1 MNTATRDRAAR
12 HRTALGFLFL
22 NVGHFF
28 DHFLMLVF
36 ATVAALHLSQAWGLS
51 YAELIPY
58 ATPGFVAFGLF
69 AIPAGWL
76 ADKWSRERMMCIFFL
91 GAGIAAM
98 GTAVA
103 TTPVHIG
110 IGLFIIGVF
119 AAIYHPVG
127 LPMVI
132 QGRQRTGVVLAI
144 NGVWGNLGVACAA
157 LVTGFV
163 MDVAGWRWA
172 FVVPGMLCFACGI
185 AYAWFLSQP
194 AAADDEA
201 RVAAA
206 GKPKSTPSDLPVGLL
221 VRILLVVFFT
231 TALGGL
237 IFQSTTFALP
247 KVFDERLTD
256 LASSATGV
264 GGYAFVVFALA
275 AGGQLVVGY
284 LLDRRRLRSVF
295 LVVAAMQ
302 SLLFFVMQQLS
313 GPMALLVS
321 IGFMLVV
328 FGQIP
333 INDVLL
339 GRITRSEWRSR
350 MFACRYV
357 VTLSVMAS
365 AVPLIAWVHATW
377 GFERLFIVLGV
388 AASLVFAAVLSLP
401 RELGEPKPQT

>member
-1 MNTATRDRAAR
+1 
-12 HRTALGFLFL
+12 
-22 NVGHFF
+22 
-28 DHFLMLVF
+28 
-36 ATVAALHLSQAWGLS
+36 
-51 YAELIPY
+51 
-58 ATPGFVAFGLF
+58 
-69 AIPAGWL
+69 
-76 ADKWSRERMMCIFFL
+76 
-91 GAGIAAM
+91 
-98 GTAVA
+98 
-103 TTPVHIG
+103 
-110 IGLFIIGVF
+110 
-119 AAIYHPVG
+119 
-127 LPMVI
+127 
-132 QGRQRTGVVLAI
+132 
-144 NGVWGNLGVACAA
+144 
-157 LVTGFV
+157 
-163 MDVAGWRWA
+163 
-172 FVVPGMLCFACGI
+172 
-185 AYAWFLSQP
+185 
-194 AAADDEA
+194 
-201 RVAAA
+201 
-206 GKPKSTPSDLPVGLL
+206 
-221 VRILLVVFFT
+221 
-231 TALGGL
+231 L

-388 AASLVFAAVLSLP
+388 AASLVFVAVLSLP